1 MIWSV
6 YVETKQGKTGL
17 AKLVFEK
24 NGIKVEEENGR
35 ELWGKIERHDISF
48 NRTLAEKIIR
58 ELEGIEEVKRARIRA
73 YSIVDLFEYNIEK
86 REEGNRIDLQ
96 EKDGER

>member
-73 YSIVDLFEYNIEK
+73 YSIVELFEYNVNKDSEDSK
-86 REEGNRIDLQ
+86 VELL